1 MEPIKPIGIP
11 NVTIPQ
17 VKQSD
22 WIYGIPFVPNNDP
35 PITLQIGFPIVDMP
49 GCVTMH
55 KDNKDHVTRLP
66 FDKDLVNQDPKGST
80 VLCPHG
86 EYPTYDAMDY
96 QPESLI
102 VTRETPP
109 PPVSPPPEVEA
120 PSVPDT
126 GNIPTDKEIECPA
139 PNQPRVGDLTQ
150 NGEERVIGHEIQ
162 NGQCVVLYEST
173 TAVEKFLPS
182 TNQVST
188 TAAIAVVATASAA
201 ATPLLLR
208 VIKPIIKKT
217 VDTVK
222 KKLGKGKKKVEQTPE
237 QIAKKYKMKKLVI
250 TD

>member
-126 GNIPTDKEIECPA
+126 GNIPTDKEIE
-139 PNQPRVGDLTQ
+139 LSL
-150 NGEERVIGHEIQ
+150 IHI
-162 NGQCVVLYEST
+162 
-173 TAVEKFLPS
+173 
-182 TNQVST
+182 
-188 TAAIAVVATASAA
+188 
-201 ATPLLLR
+201 
-208 VIKPIIKKT
+208 
-217 VDTVK
+217 
-222 KKLGKGKKKVEQTPE
+222 
-237 QIAKKYKMKKLVI
+237 
-250 TD
+250 